1 MIYNSCIINTLEFCF
16 QICVKALK
24 VCKLA
29 IQNFMPPDLV
39 LLTETDSHMN
49 EIGPT
54 LFKRLHDV
62 NWEVRDSVLEVLN
75 TIAIISEDS
84 K

>member
-1 MIYNSCIINTLEFCF
+1 M
-16 QICVKALK
+16 KALK

-29 IQNFMPPDLV
+29 IQNFMPPNLA
-39 LLTETDSHMN
+39 LLIDSDSHMN

-54 LFKRLHDV
+54 LYKRLHDP

-84 K
+84 KHKYLYIIEYNY

>member
-1 MIYNSCIINTLEFCF
+1 MFKFCS

-24 VCKLA
+24 ICKLA
-29 IQNFMPPDLV
+29 IQNFMSPNLV
-39 LLTETDSHMN
+39 LLTETDSHMK

-62 NWEVRDSVLEVLN
+62 NWEVRDSVLETLN
-75 TIAIISEDS
+75 TIAVISEDS

>member
-1 MIYNSCIINTLEFCF
+1 
-16 QICVKALK
+16 
-24 VCKLA
+24 
-29 IQNFMPPDLV
+29 MPPNLV
-39 LLTETDSHMN
+39 LLVETDSHMN

-54 LFKRLHDV
+54 LFKRLHDI

>member
-1 MIYNSCIINTLEFCF
+1 MN
-16 QICVKALK
+16 ALR

-29 IQNFMPPDLV
+29 IQNFMPPNLV
-39 LLTETDSHMN
+39 LLVETDSHMN

-54 LFKRLHDV
+54 LYKRLHDV

-75 TIAIISEDS
+75 TIAVISEAS

>member
-1 MIYNSCIINTLEFCF
+1 MFKFYS

-24 VCKLA
+24 ICKLA
-29 IQNFMPPDLV
+29 IQNFMSPNLV
-39 LLTETDSHMN
+39 LLTETDSHMK

-62 NWEVRDSVLEVLN
+62 NWEVRDSVLETLN
-75 TIAIISEDS
+75 TIAVISEDS